1 MAKTVVRSIDWV
13 SVIIYI
19 ALVAIGWINIYSASV
34 PIEELGHF
42 EFNSFYGKQLIFIG
56 LSVLLIIFILAMDA
70 KFFERFSSIIYIIIL
85 VSLVGL
91 FIFGKNVNGARAW
104 YSIGG
109 STLQPSEF
117 AKCATALAVA
127 KFLSDIQT
135 NIQLLKDQLQALIII
150 AIPAILILL
159 QPDPGSTMVYT
170 AFVFVLYREGLP
182 GIYIAIGLAFI
193 AIFVSTLKFGILIT
207 LAVVS
212 TLLLAYYLLF
222 RKKKKRLTFPL
233 ILILISSIVI
243 SLSSNYIYNNVFK
256 QHHRD
261 RFVLWLRLENDPIKI
276 QELKRT
282 IGYNINQ
289 SENAIGSGGLLGKG
303 FLEGTRTRGDYVP
316 EQHTDYIFTT
326 VGEEWGFAGTMV
338 VVILFT
344 LLLVRLIIIAERQKS
359 KFSRIYGY
367 SVAAILFIHYLVNIG
382 MVIGLLPTVG
392 IPLPFFSYGGSGLWG
407 FTILLFLFLKLD
419 SNRVNEW
426 MER

>member
-207 LAVVS
+207 LTVVS